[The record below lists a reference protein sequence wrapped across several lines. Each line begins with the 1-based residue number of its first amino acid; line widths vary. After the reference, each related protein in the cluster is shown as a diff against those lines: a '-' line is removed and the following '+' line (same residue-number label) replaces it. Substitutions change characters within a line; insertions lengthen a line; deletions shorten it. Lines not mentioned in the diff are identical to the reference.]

1 MSTCSEYLKNNS
13 NRRSVFKRQDDLL
26 LKASQIYKN
35 KNADKF
41 AWTDLFEIVFDELVQ
56 HSLLVET
63 RTIPEQW
70 RNDWDDML

>member
-13 NRRSVFKRQDDLL
+13 NSRSVFKRQDDLL
-26 LKASQIYKN
+26 LKLHIYKN
-35 KNADKF
+35 QNADN